1 MEHYYFSLLPLAL
14 LIVVLAFWKLDKL
27 VLLVVFL
34 VPLSVPLSYFD
45 KSMPFNMSL
54 PSEPLLFGIMAVF
67 FAKLLIEKKIDKR
80 LINHPVSYAIYLNI
94 FWIFLTTISSSMIL
108 VSFKFLLARLWFVV
122 AFYFL
127 ATLIF
132 KKYKNI
138 KLYIWLFIISM
149 LIVITYTVTR
159 HIIKGFD
166 DIQAAH
172 FVMRPFFSDHTSYG
186 AILAMIIPALIGLNF
201 RANYP
206 LNIKLLIFPLLVAF
220 GVAIVFSYTRAAW
233 VSLLGAFGVWIV
245 FLLKIKFRTL
255 LIVGSI
261 VLFVVISN
269 FTDMMLKMQKN
280 QQDSSSNLSEHV
292 ESISNVASDASN
304 LERLN
309 RWQSAFRMFK
319 ERPVLGW
326 GPGTY
331 MFQYASF
338 QLSKDKTVISTNAG
352 DLGNAHSE
360 YIGPLA
366 EQGVL
371 GMLTFLLIL
380 ITTIYTATR
389 VYYNT
394 SGEVKMLCLISFLG
408 LVTYYLH
415 GLLNN
420 YLDTDKASVL
430 FWGYTAII
438 VAIDIYHSP
447 KTSINN

>member
-1 MEHYYFSLLPLAL
+1 M
-14 LIVVLAFWKLDKL
+14 
-27 VLLVVFL
+27 
-34 VPLSVPLSYFD
+34 
-45 KSMPFNMSL
+45 
-54 PSEPLLFGIMAVF
+54 
-67 FAKLLIEKKIDKR
+67 
-80 LINHPVSYAIYLNI
+80 
-94 FWIFLTTISSSMIL
+94 
-108 VSFKFLLARLWFVV
+108 
-122 AFYFL
+122 
-127 ATLIF
+127 
-132 KKYKNI
+132 
-138 KLYIWLFIISM
+138 
-149 LIVITYTVTR
+149 
-159 HIIKGFD
+159 
-166 DIQAAH
+166 
-172 FVMRPFFSDHTSYG
+172 
-186 AILAMIIPALIGLNF
+186 
-201 RANYP
+201 
-206 LNIKLLIFPLLVAF
+206 
-220 GVAIVFSYTRAAW
+220 
-233 VSLLGAFGVWIV
+233 
-245 FLLKIKFRTL
+245 
-255 LIVGSI
+255 
-261 VLFVVISN
+261 LFVVISN